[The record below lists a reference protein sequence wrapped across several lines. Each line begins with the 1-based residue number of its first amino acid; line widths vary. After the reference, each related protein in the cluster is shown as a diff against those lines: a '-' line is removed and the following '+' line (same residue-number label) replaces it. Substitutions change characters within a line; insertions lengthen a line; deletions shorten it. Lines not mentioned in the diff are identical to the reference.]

1 MTIRDI
7 PVRKHIYLENVTYI
21 ENGDLKGYVNAT
33 LVDRRPDA
41 KYQNYGYETLFR
53 VHDPVNGNDM
63 TLISVDYGW
72 RLGDDSIILD
82 AEKAIKEEMM
92 NVLN

>member
-7 PVRKHIYLENVTYI
+7 PIREGIHLEAVSYI
-21 ENGDLKGYVNAT
+21 EHGYLKGYVQAM
-33 LVDRRPDA
+33 LVDRRKDA
-41 KYQNYGYETLFR
+41 KYYNYGYETLFR
-53 VHDPVNGNDM
+53 VHDPENGPDM

-72 RLGDDSIILD
+72 RLGDDSII
-82 AEKAIKEEMM
+82 AEAEEKIREEMM

>member
-7 PVRKHIYLENVTYI
+7 PVRDGVHLENVTYI
-21 ENGDLKGYVNAT
+21 ENGDLKGYVNAM
-33 LVDRRPDA
+33 LVDRRVNA
-41 KYQNYGYETLFR
+41 KYKNYGYETLFR
-53 VHDPVNGNDM
+53 VHDIVNGPDM
-63 TLISVDYGW
+63 TLVSVDYGW
-72 RLGDDSIILD
+72 KLEDDSIITD